1 VSPDEIWVSVNF
13 DPLNLMV
20 VSSHECVYPLLVR
33 YSRLLNFVHLQKFLV
48 TFHTLPSGRR
58 AVVSDGSR

>member
-33 YSRLLNFVHLQKFLV
+33 YSRVFLFFYNKKINF
-48 TFHTLPSGRR
+48 
-58 AVVSDGSR
+58 